1 MVRTASGGGYAKFGW
16 LPIGPV
22 WRSDVETAVLT
33 EDCLGRSGASYCRL
47 RMVAVTAF
55 ELLRQSL
62 QARRS
67 LEG

>member
-1 MVRTASGGGYAKFGW
+1 MRSLVGCPS
-16 LPIGPV
+16 GPV